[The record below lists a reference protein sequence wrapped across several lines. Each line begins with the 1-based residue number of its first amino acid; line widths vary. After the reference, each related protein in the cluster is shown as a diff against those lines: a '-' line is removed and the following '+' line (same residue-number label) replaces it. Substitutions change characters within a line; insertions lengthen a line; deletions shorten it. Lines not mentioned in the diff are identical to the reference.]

1 MFMNDGYL
9 SWKQQNNK
17 RKKTMLLL
25 TCQGVMISLNVTR
38 SMILAVFL
46 DGAVNNIKYEGSSGL
61 QPGTMSTEPGG
72 IWTKFRLI
80 FMLNYK

>member
-1 MFMNDGYL
+1 
-9 SWKQQNNK
+9 
-17 RKKTMLLL
+17 
-25 TCQGVMISLNVTR
+25 MISLNVTR

-46 DGAVNNIKYEGSSGL
+46 DGAVNNIKYDGSSGL
-61 QPGTMSTEPGG
+61 QPGTMPTEPGG